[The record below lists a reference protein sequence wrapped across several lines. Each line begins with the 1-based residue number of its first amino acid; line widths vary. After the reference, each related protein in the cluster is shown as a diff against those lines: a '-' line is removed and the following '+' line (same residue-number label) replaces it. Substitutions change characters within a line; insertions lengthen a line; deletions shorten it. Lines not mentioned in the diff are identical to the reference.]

1 MVEERDLVELTAE
14 IVSSYVSNNNV
25 HVGDVPTVI
34 ASVHAALSGLG
45 AAEKS
50 APEPDRPKAEPAV
63 SIRSSVKPDAITCLF
78 CGKKQRTLKRHLAT
92 AHNTTPAE
100 YRETFGLKPDYPM
113 VAPAY
118 SDQRRE
124 MAVSLGLG
132 RKGEGG
138 RKGAEAV
145 AEPAAEAEADAAPAP
160 KPAARRGRK
169 KADA

>member
-1 MVEERDLVELTAE
+1 MEDRDLVELTAE
-14 IVSSYVSNNNV
+14 IVSSFVSNNNV

-34 ASVHAALSGLG
+34 SSVHAALAALQSGKPT
-45 AAEKS
+45 AE
-50 APEPDRPKAEPAV
+50 PERPKVEPAV
-63 SIRSSVKPDAITCLF
+63 SIRASVKPDAITCLY

-92 AHNTTPAE
+92 AHNTTPSE

-132 RKGEGG
+132 RKGAETAAEPVKKRGG
-138 RKGAEAV
+138 RRPRKTEEA
-145 AEPAAEAEADAAPAP
+145 AA
-160 KPAARRGRK
+160 
-169 KADA
+169 